1 MAGDGT
7 IDDYLSELHR
17 RVAAWHRRPDDVV
30 AEAADHLSE
39 RVEELTGDGHDAEQ
53 AIAVAIAGF
62 GSPSEVADAHLRAA
76 HRPAIPT
83 TGTRTSGVL
92 AMVGGFAWIGLVL
105 LAAVL
110 PDDNTLAW
118 LGLAQ
123 VFHLAIAMSVVA
135 MVGLWQR
142 HGGLGS
148 LSLLSCMP
156 AVLAAPFVLF
166 VWPIPAWTMLLG
178 LASLLFGIPVIARRV
193 APLASSIAL
202 TTGLAVSGAAVL
214 AAEIFVTSTGEDFA
228 FLESNPIIAAM
239 VAGFVVY
246 GLGLIGVGRWMRG
259 EEPVDLPA
267 LPAPTL
273 SRPPAS

>member
-214 AAEIFVTSTGEDFA
+214 GAEIFVTSTGEDFA
-228 FLESNPIIAAM
+228 FLESNPVIAAM